1 MPSLA
6 LAISAKKDKSVTQS
20 PPTPKLVIPP
30 DLQSAV
36 EFLFCLEATRTGEVP
51 PVTAWF
57 FAEAFASQQY
67 RNFKTTPQ
75 LQHFLQGLIGASA
88 YAGPS
93 SLSTYY
99 CAIVL
104 ALCMR
109 MLDAASLETVESVYG
124 IETMSARFYAL
135 CEWCLMYW
143 GIREREVY
151 ISVTEDWIA
160 VMWRRL
166 RREDV
171 GNVGSVGNVGNT
183 GNPNT
188 IQTQEWTFNV
198 LQKLRKR
205 LGKLGKAVDFLGTQ

>member
-36 EFLFCLEATRTGEVP
+36 EFLFSLEATRTGEVP
-51 PVTAWF
+51 PSTAWF

-67 RNFKTTPQ
+67 RNFKNTPA
-75 LQHFLQGLIGASA
+75 LQHFLHGLIGSSA

-93 SLSTYY
+93 ALSTYY

-109 MLDAASLETVESVYG
+109 MMDAVSVESVESVDG
-124 IETMSARFYAL
+124 IGTMSARFYAL
-135 CEWCLMYW
+135 CEWCLLYW
-143 GIREREVY
+143 GIREREAY
-151 ISVTEDWIA
+151 ISVTEDWVA
-160 VMWRRL
+160 AMWRRL

-171 GNVGSVGNVGNT
+171 GNVGSVGNT
-183 GNPNT
+183 GNPNM
-188 IQTQEWTFNV
+188 IPTQDWTLSV